1 MAIKSRSFWFC
12 KDAVAYGY
20 PRTIPA
26 PKVLDVKGSVG
37 VPTQSKPKP
46 QHPKGSRL
54 KQKTPIPTQHCQG
67 KKQNKPNTTQAK
79 PTLCIICKR
88 WNIYNQ
94 LELFHS
100 HSSPSISYFKS
111 QHILPKQSQEAP
123 TTEIWNFKSIQ
134 LHGHY
139 RIRTPP
145 KSLQNHLPTTKSQT
159 RGFEHHKK
167 WIPTELVTLPWT
179 ESVVAK
185 KVPPTKS

>member
-1 MAIKSRSFWFC
+1 MVTPEQSQHQ
-12 KDAVAYGY
+12 
-20 PRTIPA
+20 
-26 PKVLDVKGSVG
+26 KVLDVKGSVG

-111 QHILPKQSQEAP
+111 QHILPKQSQEAQ

-145 KSLQNHLPTTKSQT
+145 SLYRITCPLQNHKLGVLNTIKNESLQNWLPSLEQNL
-159 RGFEHHKK
+159 
-167 WIPTELVTLPWT
+167 W
-179 ESVVAK
+179 
-185 KVPPTKS
+185 